1 MHNCHTLKPKMS
13 NISPIDTSLDRSIT
27 YNEDHTQDEDSLEPT
42 AASPSTFPRASKE
55 NELTG
60 STDLH
65 SESSSND
72 DSTVQSPDLD
82 RRRQRPSATERQ
94 QGVEPADY
102 APNGF
107 NEVTNV
113 DHEQSPSLAGFGSNN
128 FRQLAE
134 AQQEPIQPTLS
145 DATNTSTYRGGNS
158 RDISPAGWLKKQCED
173 LRRKQEEIQINTDGP
188 SRTPVPADFPPALS
202 MTIVSPDQP
211 VESCIILL
219 HNLANNEASLGKH
232 VHVLKSKQPQS
243 AFILLRGLQP
253 IEPGDSGY
261 HWADENGTVDEGF
274 INTSRVLL
282 EDIIRDGLMAKCSF
296 NPRDIVV
303 LGHGQGGMA
312 ALAATVCWN
321 CIEFGG
327 VISFGGPMPGYV
339 QLPLGIKAK
348 TPALIYGATYGDITP
363 TALQRIKDNFSFT
376 DYHTSPS
383 DTVPVSDK
391 EIAPLLEFFAHR
403 LGREE
408 WTRQAVISFGKNF
421 HYLWNTKSDLG
432 PDGGGIRGYGS
443 LLILQD
449 LMNKIGN
456 LEKDLDKTTESS
468 FSPCDYKS
476 TVAEPASTSGGS
488 ANPLPLDPTEPTAID
503 AVGPTESHNLPNSAL
518 FLPCHYFNYAA
529 GSSTGG

>member
-1 MHNCHTLKPKMS
+1 MQAGIHMHKCDTSKPNMS
-13 NISPIDTSLDRSIT
+13 NLPPIDTSLNLPIT
-27 YNEDHTQDEDSLEPT
+27 YNEGHTQDEDSLQPT
-42 AASPSTFPRASKE
+42 ATSPKTFPGASK
-55 NELTG
+55 NIKLAS

-65 SESSSND
+65 REGSSNN
-72 DSTVQSPDLD
+72 DSTAQSPDPD
-82 RRRQRPSATERQ
+82 RRRQRLSPTERQ
-94 QGVEPADY
+94 QGVEPVDY

-107 NEVTNV
+107 TEVTNE
-113 DHEQSPSLAGFGSNN
+113 DQERSPLLAGYGSNS

-145 DATNTSTYRGGNS
+145 DATNTSTHRDGSSRG
-158 RDISPAGWLKKQCED
+158 ISPVGWLKQHCED
-173 LRRKQEEIQINTDGP
+173 LRRKQEEIQINIDGP

-211 VESCIILL
+211 VENCIILL

-253 IEPGDSGY
+253 IEPGNSGY
-261 HWADENGTVDEGF
+261 HWADANGTVDEGF
-274 INTSRVLL
+274 VNTSRVLL

-312 ALAATVCWN
+312 ALAATACWN

-348 TPALIYGATYGDITP
+348 TPALVYGATHGDITP
-363 TALQRIKDNFSFT
+363 TALQHIKDNFSFT
-376 DYHTSPS
+376 DHHIPPS
-383 DTVPVSDK
+383 GHDTIPISDV
-391 EIAPLLEFFAHR
+391 ELCPLLNFFAHR

-408 WTRQAVISFGKNF
+408 WKRQAVISFGKNP
-421 HYLWNTKSDLG
+421 HYLQNT
-432 PDGGGIRGYGS
+432 
-443 LLILQD
+443 
-449 LMNKIGN
+449 
-456 LEKDLDKTTESS
+456 
-468 FSPCDYKS
+468 
-476 TVAEPASTSGGS
+476 V
-488 ANPLPLDPTEPTAID
+488 
-503 AVGPTESHNLPNSAL
+503 
-518 FLPCHYFNYAA
+518 
-529 GSSTGG
+529 